1 MTTNYSYSSVVKIGQ
16 LSPEDREDMFL
27 ILEEHFA
34 SLDRDVFNQDL
45 DEKDWVVRINDA
57 QGHIEGFS
65 TLKVLTQEFEGER
78 IYGFFSGDTVLS
90 KKFTGD
96 PTWIPVW
103 GDHVFAEA
111 DLLKPKKS
119 YWVLLTAT
127 HRTYRILP
135 VCFKEYIPSPY
146 KPSDP
151 RLKKILD
158 GFVRQKFPEEYDAES
173 GLVVLS
179 KSIPYKNLEDIKSKF
194 GDHYFYTDYFRKLNP
209 HYERGDFLCCMTE
222 LCPENLNN
230 SGVRIVYGIRPIVAI
245 S

>member
-1 MTTNYSYSSVVKIGQ
+1 MTTNHSYSCVVKVDE
-16 LSPEDREDMFL
+16 LSPKDREDMFL

-34 SLDRDVFNQDL
+34 GLDRVIFNRDL

-65 TLKVLTQEFEGER
+65 TLKVLTQDFDGER
-78 IYGFFSGDTVLS
+78 IHGFFSGDTVLS
-90 KKFTGD
+90 KRFTGD

-111 DLLKPKKS
+111 ALLKPEKS

-135 VCFKEYIPSPY
+135 VCFKEYIPNPH
-146 KPSDP
+146 KPNDP
-151 RLKKILD
+151 RLKEILD
-158 GFVRQKFPEEYDAES
+158 GFVRQKFPEEYDAGS

-179 KSIPYKNLEDIKSKF
+179 KSIPYKNLEDVKSKF
-194 GDHYFYTDYFRKLNP
+194 GDHHFYTDFFRKLNP

-222 LCPENLNN
+222 LCPENLTD
-230 SGVRIVYGIRPIVAI
+230 SCVRIVYGIRPVVAI